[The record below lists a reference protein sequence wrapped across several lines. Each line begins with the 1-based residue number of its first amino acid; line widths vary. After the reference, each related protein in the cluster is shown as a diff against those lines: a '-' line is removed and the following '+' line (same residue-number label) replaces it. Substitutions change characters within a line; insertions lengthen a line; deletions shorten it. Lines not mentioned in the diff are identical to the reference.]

1 MLACVGMCRCGH
13 VRVCADFRGCA
24 RGMAGCMRVCSSK
37 CGPPQVCIGE
47 HGCAQ
52 DYSFMIIR
60 LFWLL
65 VPSYI

>member
-1 MLACVGMCRCGH
+1 MRCAHAGVCGH

-37 CGPPQVCIGE
+37 CGPPQVCMGE